1 MAFNK
6 AKALQEAHKYVAQ
19 GKIARAIKEYEL
31 IIEKD
36 PSDLILLN
44 VVGDLYA
51 QESNVPEALKY
62 FYRLA
67 ETYTREGFK
76 VKAIAIYKKI
86 AKMDRDK
93 AEPLLKLAELNWAQG
108 LAREAREQYKNA
120 FEFFECRGQ
129 KGNALEVL
137 RRLCRLD
144 PGSPALRLR
153 FAQFAETAGERRE
166 AAAAYL
172 DAAALA
178 RDSGDSAACRS
189 ALDKAAE
196 LAPDSPEVHLQRARL
211 ALAEQKP
218 EEVKGILELIP
229 NLQSNPEAKRLLL
242 QSSLATS
249 HLDKARDL
257 LLDVFQSNP
266 VDFTPVADFA
276 ALCMEKEQYD
286 LALEVLKKISPAVIA
301 RREAGPLIEI
311 LRRLWKS
318 APGRI
323 DILELIYDAAEKSAD
338 EFTIPEVLEALGNAY
353 VESDQLDKAEQVY
366 ARLVAREP
374 ENETYKGLL
383 RKVLEK
389 QGKEYVPLSE
399 IPLIS
404 SDFGLESIPGVE
416 QGGDAELPADAEQAA
431 IVKGAV
437 TNSDFFVRDGLTERA
452 VEELEKVL
460 RVFPEQSEIHKRIL
474 EVCRE
479 KLPGRAAQAAE
490 ELARI
495 YTGRGDGS
503 EARRYHEEALA
514 LAYAAAGAET
524 SPSAPPL
531 DESSAQNAEG
541 VEVSQGPVEF
551 SLSPAGDGESS
562 LAEDTELPPP
572 REISLDFQ
580 APRTAEQA
588 GTGIDAFQG
597 ASAGEM
603 ESPGASRQARPA
615 ADTAPFN
622 YEESREEIEFYI
634 RHGFYD
640 EAQRAVSELE
650 RDYPSEGRVSEFRQ
664 RVNELKWEP
673 GPPAGAQAAHA
684 MGAEETP
691 ETEWELPTSFSGA
704 AIADDAPEAEQGSAE
719 SGPASSPKDAVEDL
733 ASELASSVE
742 DFYDPA
748 ISSVSSPPQPGHG
761 ASSKSA
767 ADASMDL
774 GSLLEELND
783 TDESADQSADD
794 EQTHYNLGVA
804 FREMGL
810 LDEAIGEFQKV
821 VNGTGSQHFGP
832 YFLQGCTLLA
842 SCFMDKEMPA
852 IAAKWYLRALDAP
865 DLNHEGALSLHYDLG
880 IAFERAG
887 NTTAALEKFT
897 EVYSQNIDYRD
908 VAEKIRL
915 LGQTSR

>member
-1 MAFNK
+1 
-6 AKALQEAHKYVAQ
+6 
-19 GKIARAIKEYEL
+19 
-31 IIEKD
+31 
-36 PSDLILLN
+36 SDLILLN

-51 QESNVPEALKY
+51 QENNVPEALKY

-120 FEFFECRGQ
+120 FDFFDRRGQ
-129 KGNALEVL
+129 KDKALEVL
-137 RRLCRLD
+137 RRLCQLD
-144 PGSPALRLR
+144 LRSPVLRVK

-166 AAAAYL
+166 AAGAYL

-196 LAPDSPEVHLQRARL
+196 LAPDNPEVHLQRARL

-218 EEVKGILELIP
+218 EEIKGILELIP
-229 NLQSNPEAKRLLL
+229 NLQSNLEAKRLLL
-242 QSSLATS
+242 QSCLATS
-249 HLDKARDL
+249 HLDEAGDL
-257 LLDVFQSNP
+257 LLDVAQSGP
-266 VDFTPVADFA
+266 VDFTLLGDFA
-276 ALCMEKEQYD
+276 ARCMEKGQHD
-286 LALEVLKKISPAVIA
+286 LALGVLKAISPAAIA
-301 RREAGPLIEI
+301 RREAGPLVEI

-338 EFTIPEVLEALGNAY
+338 ESTIPEVLEALGNAY
-353 VESDQLDKAEQVY
+353 VELDQLDKAEQVY

-404 SDFGLESIPGVE
+404 SDFGLESIPGAAE
-416 QGGDAELPADAEQAA
+416 DGGAAPPADAEQAA
-431 IVKGAV
+431 IVKEAM

-460 RVFPEQSEIHKRIL
+460 RVYPEQSEIQKRIL

-490 ELARI
+490 ELARL

-514 LAYAAAGAET
+514 QAYAAAGAET
-524 SPSAPPL
+524 SASAPPP
-531 DESSAQNAEG
+531 DESSAQNAEA
-541 VEVSQGPVEF
+541 VEVSPRSVEF
-551 SLSPAGDGESS
+551 SLSPAGHGEGSP
-562 LAEDTELPPP
+562 AEGTELPPP
-572 REISLDFQ
+572 MEISLDFQ
-580 APRTAEQA
+580 TPQTAEHA
-588 GTGIDAFQG
+588 GTGPEAFQG
-597 ASAGEM
+597 TRAGEM
-603 ESPGASRQARPA
+603 KSPAPILQTRPA

-673 GPPAGAQAAHA
+673 GPPAGAQAARA

-704 AIADDAPEAEQGSAE
+704 AKDGDAPEAEQGSPE
-719 SGPASSPKDAVEDL
+719 SGPASGPNDAIEDL

-748 ISSVSSPPQPGHG
+748 MSPVSSPPQPGHG
-761 ASSKSA
+761 ASSMSA